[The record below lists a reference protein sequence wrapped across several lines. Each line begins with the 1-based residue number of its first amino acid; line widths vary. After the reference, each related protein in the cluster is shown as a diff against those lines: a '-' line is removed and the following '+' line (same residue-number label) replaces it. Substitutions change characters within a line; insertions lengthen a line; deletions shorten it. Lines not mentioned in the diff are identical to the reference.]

1 MIFNIINLCK
11 HISIVLFLSLSSVF
25 TICKITNT
33 RIININE
40 NKIIEKPRIASIN
53 IFHTYISLII
63 FEYITQKYVDNNNH
77 DITTMILNIIK
88 SSIIIEFIY
97 YILHRILHT
106 SYLYKNFHSY
116 HHRTVN
122 IYPIDSFIVDIIE
135 ILFFVISN
143 YMPLFIL
150 NINLVEHM
158 IILYFYI
165 TSIIIIHSNII
176 SKIHINHHK
185 YYKYNYC
192 IIIPYFDILCN
203 TYKND

>member
-1 MIFNIINLCK
+1 MIFNIINSVK
-11 HISIVLFLSLSSVF
+11 NISRLLLSSLSSVF
-25 TICKITNT
+25 IIYKITNN

-40 NKIIEKPRIASIN
+40 NKIIEKSILASIN
-53 IFHTYISLII
+53 IFYTYIILVI
-63 FEYITQKYVDNNNH
+63 FEYNTQKYIDTSNH
-77 DITTMILNIIK
+77 NITRMISNIIK
-88 SSIIIEFIY
+88 SSVLIEFTY

-106 SYLYKNFHSY
+106 SYLYKNFHIY

-122 IYPIDSFIVDIIE
+122 IYPIDSFIVDIID

-143 YMPLFIL
+143 YMPIFIL
-150 NINLVEHM
+150 DINLLEHM

-165 TSIIIIHSNII
+165 TSIIITHSNII

-203 TYKND
+203 TYKID